1 MSTERV
7 IHLASQ
13 VRERANALI
22 VAELERRG
30 AAGLAPSHGAILVQ
44 LYRQGPLP
52 MNRLASLIGRK
63 KNTLTSLIAKLEALG
78 YVARQPDP
86 KDSRVSLIAPTDQ
99 ALRFRRDFEEISR
112 LLLDKAWGDM
122 PPDQREALVRGLE
135 QVANN
140 LG

>member
-22 VAELERRG
+22 VAELARRG

-86 KDSRVSLIAPTDQ
+86 RDSRVSLIAPTDQ

-122 PPDQREALVRGLE
+122 PQDQREALVRGLE

>member
-1 MSTERV
+1 MSTEAI
-7 IHLASQ
+7 IHLAAQ

-22 VAELERRG
+22 VSELERRG
-30 AAGLAPSHGAILVQ
+30 AAGLAPSHGAILAQ

-52 MNRLASLIGRK
+52 MTRLARLIGRK

-78 YVARQPDP
+78 YVASQPDP
-86 KDSRVSLIAPTDQ
+86 GDSRVRLIAPTAK
-99 ALRFRRDFEEISR
+99 ALAFRRDFEEISR

-122 PPDQREALVRGLE
+122 PRDQRQALVRGLE

>member
-1 MSTERV
+1 MNTDAV
-7 IHLASQ
+7 IQLASQ

-52 MNRLASLIGRK
+52 MHRLARLIGRK
-63 KNTLTSLIAKLEALG
+63 KNTVTSLVGKLESLG
-78 YVARQPDP
+78 YVSRQADP
-86 KDSRVSLIAPTDQ
+86 GDSRVTLVAPTDK
-99 ALRFRRDFEEISR
+99 ASAFRTDFEEISC
-112 LLLDKAWGDM
+112 LLLRRAWGGM

-135 QVANN
+135 QMAEN
-140 LG
+140 LR

>member
-1 MSTERV
+1 MSTEAI
-7 IHLASQ
+7 IHLAAQ

-30 AAGLAPSHGAILVQ
+30 AASLAPSHGAILAQ

-52 MNRLASLIGRK
+52 MNRLANLIGRK

-78 YVARQPDP
+78 YVTRQPDP
-86 KDSRVSLIAPTDQ
+86 QDSRVHLIAPTDK
-99 ALRFRRDFEEISR
+99 ALAFRRDFDEISR
-112 LLLDKAWGDM
+112 LLLERAWGDM
-122 PPDQREALVRGLE
+122 PRDQRQALVRGLE

>member
-99 ALRFRRDFEEISR
+99 ARRFRRDFEEISR
-112 LLLDKAWGDM
+112 LLLDKAWGAM

>member
-1 MSTERV
+1 MSTEAI
-7 IHLASQ
+7 IHLAAQ

-22 VAELERRG
+22 VSELERRG

-86 KDSRVSLIAPTDQ
+86 QDSRVSLIAPTDQ

-112 LLLDKAWGDM
+112 LLLDKAWGAM
-122 PPDQREALVRGLE
+122 PQDQREALVRGLE